1 MRWAEQ
7 QVATHASDPYWA
19 TVGAIFAQ
27 LDGITAGYNAAAPAA
42 QQLTPQEM
50 LIQNL
55 DGDMESLHSAVL
67 GGLTQTQRMM
77 RDALGMGR
85 PNQTEGGY
93 KCSALVRLVPSR
105 AAQQQGP
112 GAVFDELFFG
122 HDTWDTYSSMVR
134 MCTPLTLAYP
144 TACPHYSGAC
154 CLGDTNL
161 PEPEPEL
168 SFLPDSRALLL
179 ADHSFSFRRG
189 AQTSTVRWRHF
200 FDLPR
205 CPSRSR

>member
-27 LDGITAGYNAAAPAA
+27 LEGITAGYNAAAPAA

-85 PNQTEGGY
+85 PNQTEVGY

-105 AAQQQGP
+105 AGQQQGP

-134 MCTPLTLAYP
+134 MCTPLTLASL
-144 TACPHYSGAC
+144 PHGLPALWCLLSRRHKPARAGA
-154 CLGDTNL
+154 
-161 PEPEPEL
+161 
-168 SFLPDSRALLL
+168 
-179 ADHSFSFRRG
+179 
-189 AQTSTVRWRHF
+189 
-200 FDLPR
+200 
-205 CPSRSR
+205 